1 MPLLHRC
8 SVCGSWFEKGA
19 TEPDADGEPRRAWG
33 YEVTAQMAVAMAD
46 ALESGGPAGSL
57 HGAVPKV
64 LRAHR
69 ERCGAGA
76 HPRLTAPGYEKLIAC
91 RLCFELYN
99 AQRRMYRGA
108 RALLVNCGVERARAP
123 DHDDES
129 RAGPDVDEG
138 GALALRAPL
147 TLVDGSV
154 TSTVPDA
161 PDRVVRAVGAARGAF
176 RVGDPVWRRGHLP
189 RGAGITAWRI
199 LVLCHRLDKV
209 SLSSS
214 AAAAMRVATPP
225 GASGLGGQELT
236 KGFVRYELGQRECHA
251 PFSFAVVDDG
261 LNAHHPIRC
270 AHVHFAFAS
279 AAGVREVFELK
290 QVPIELYSGAVGDPA
305 AQLEGEGKLDL
316 APLLELV
323 DGDNGF
329 GLGKFDRALPVRTR
343 TLGLVLLRVS
353 VALVRDD
360 ATTLPCSRR
369 ARAVPDLPVSLRKLC
384 LMREVS
390 PRHTESELSLYWP
403 PSDYH
408 DARPLPAPWID
419 MMSTQPAEEDIL
431 IGDDDEFVDSAF
443 KSAWQQRRE
452 RNTIAA
458 DEFIEKF
465 KQHLHQRGLGT
476 DGDRR
481 VSVSN
486 GHQNDAD
493 DESAQA
499 GVARRAMAALAAD
512 ERFVVA
518 RSHSRWRRRRRL
530 EILGVLWDTAIRSA
544 SLASPSKP
552 A

>member
-1 MPLLHRC
+1 MLAVGIPLP
-8 SVCGSWFEKGA
+8 E
-19 TEPDADGEPRRAWG
+19 DG
-33 YEVTAQMAVAMAD
+33 
-46 ALESGGPAGSL
+46 L
-57 HGAVPKV
+57 
-64 LRAHR
+64 
-69 ERCGAGA
+69 
-76 HPRLTAPGYEKLIAC
+76 
-91 RLCFELYN
+91 
-99 AQRRMYRGA
+99 
-108 RALLVNCGVERARAP
+108 
-123 DHDDES
+123 DDEV
-129 RAGPDVDEG
+129 AAD
-138 GALALRAPL
+138 
-147 TLVDGSV
+147 
-154 TSTVPDA
+154 DA
-161 PDRVVRAVGAARGAF
+161 QVLGLG
-176 RVGDPVWRRGHLP
+176 RVGLGPCAEVDAVVLVQSGLIPTVRCFSPCFAELSASILDASPGLKCSRGWP
-189 RGAGITAWRI
+189 AFA
-199 LVLCHRLDKV
+199 
-209 SLSSS
+209 SS
-214 AAAAMRVATPP
+214 A
-225 GASGLGGQELT
+225 
-236 KGFVRYELGQRECHA
+236 
-251 PFSFAVVDDG
+251 FA
-261 LNAHHPIRC
+261 
-270 AHVHFAFAS
+270 FAFAS

-305 AQLEGEGKLDL
+305 AQLEGEGMLDF

-360 ATTLPCSRR
+360 ATPLPCSRG
-369 ARAVPDLPVSLRKLC
+369 ARAVPDLPASLRKLC

-458 DEFIEKF
+458 DEFIEKY

-481 VSVSN
+481 VIVSD
-486 GHQNDAD
+486 GDQNDAD